1 MELSARLKQARLDAG
16 LSQKALCGDRITRN
30 MLSQIENGSARP
42 SMDTL
47 RYLAHQLGKPL
58 SYFLEEEAVTSPN
71 QALMEKVR
79 TATASDALTLLGS
92 YKAPDPTFD
101 AERWLVEALVCMTL
115 AEEAIGQNKTGY
127 AKTLLERA
135 ETAALRSPYDTP
147 ELHRRR
153 LLLAHRAGMQIT
165 EADLPDLSEELLMR
179 AQFALAAENYTRCN
193 ALLDCVQEASPHWHR
208 LKGEVYFAQKAYAN
222 AKIHFE
228 KAWDLDPKLCCT
240 RLEDCCR
247 ETGDFAGAYF
257 YACKQR
263 ELNR

>member
-79 TATASDALTLLGS
+79 TAAPSAALTLLS
-92 YKAPDPTFD
+92 EYKAPDPTFD

-115 AEEAIGQNKTGY
+115 AEEAIAQEKSGY

-135 ETAALRSPYDTP
+135 EIAGSRSPYYTW
-147 ELHRRR
+147 ELRRRR
-153 LLLAHRAGMQIT
+153 LLLAHRAGVQIT
-165 EADLPDLSEELLMR
+165 EAELPDLTEELLLR
-179 AQFALAAENYTRCN
+179 AELALEAENFTRCN
-193 ALLDCVQEASPHWHR
+193 ALLDCVQESSPHWHR
-208 LKGEVYFAQKAYAN
+208 LKGEVYFAQKSFTN

>member
-47 RYLAHQLGKPL
+47 RYLAQQLGKPL

-79 TATASDALTLLGS
+79 AATASDALTLLGS

-115 AEEAIGQNKTGY
+115 AAEAIWQNKTCY
-127 AKTLLERA
+127 AKTL
-135 ETAALRSPYDTP
+135 
-147 ELHRRR
+147 
-153 LLLAHRAGMQIT
+153 
-165 EADLPDLSEELLMR
+165 
-179 AQFALAAENYTRCN
+179 
-193 ALLDCVQEASPHWHR
+193 
-208 LKGEVYFAQKAYAN
+208 
-222 AKIHFE
+222 
-228 KAWDLDPKLCCT
+228 
-240 RLEDCCR
+240 
-247 ETGDFAGAYF
+247 
-257 YACKQR
+257 
-263 ELNR
+263 